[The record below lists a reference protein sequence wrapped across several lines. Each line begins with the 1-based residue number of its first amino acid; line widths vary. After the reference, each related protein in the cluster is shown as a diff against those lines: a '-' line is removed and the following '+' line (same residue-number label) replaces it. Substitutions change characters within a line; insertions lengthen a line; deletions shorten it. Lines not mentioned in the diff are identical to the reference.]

1 MEKKDHHQP
10 YVEDD
15 DTGYSVIHGVGGSEP
30 VQGNQTCN
38 HCCDRERM
46 IIAWTS
52 VRGAAHVERSTQ
64 KCKLLRR

>member
-1 MEKKDHHQP
+1 MEKEDHHQP

-46 IIAWTS
+46 IIAGTS
-52 VRGAAHVERSTQ
+52 VRGAVDVERSTQ